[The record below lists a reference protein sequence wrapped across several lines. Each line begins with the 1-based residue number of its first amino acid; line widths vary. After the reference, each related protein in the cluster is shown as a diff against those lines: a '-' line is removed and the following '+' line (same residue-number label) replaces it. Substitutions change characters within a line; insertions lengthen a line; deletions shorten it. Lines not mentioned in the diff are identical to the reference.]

1 MEPWYDLHS
10 WSKQYREKGLQEAQ
24 RRYLVEQ
31 PRVNYSLRAERANA
45 NLAWKSLVSLLRGVG
60 LSQ

>member
-10 WSKQYREKGLQEAQ
+10 WSKQYREEALQEAQ

-31 PRVNYSLRAERANA
+31 PKLKYALRAVRANA
-45 NLAWKSLVSLLRGVG
+45 TLAWKSLVSLLRGVG